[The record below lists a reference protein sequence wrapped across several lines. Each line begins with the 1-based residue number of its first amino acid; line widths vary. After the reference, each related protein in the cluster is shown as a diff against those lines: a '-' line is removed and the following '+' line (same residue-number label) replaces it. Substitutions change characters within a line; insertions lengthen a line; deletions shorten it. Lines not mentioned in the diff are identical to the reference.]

1 MSNSKNNDF
10 QPYAFL
16 ISLIA
21 IQICLLMNVAF
32 FAFENLSGITEF
44 SYLHLLDAIK
54 TPEGISACVSACVFI
69 LMFMRFK
76 PFEFL
81 FFYAFASAGF
91 FGYLAYCN
99 NSDMFL
105 ASAYWITLGLI
116 TRRFGVIFASVALLV
131 SIALGVLFNI
141 TFVL

>member
-1 MSNSKNNDF
+1 MSNSQNNDF

-32 FAFENLSGITEF
+32 FAFANLSSTTEF
-44 SYLHLLDAIK
+44 SYPHLLATMK

-69 LMFMRFK
+69 LMLTRFK

-99 NSDMFL
+99 NSDVFL
-105 ASAYWITLGLI
+105 ASAYWIALGLI
-116 TRRFGVIFASVALLV
+116 TRRLGMMFACAALLA